1 MSRSLDEIVRV
12 LQAVKSRHKLVM
24 TYLPGGKFQA
34 LLRFVDPDGRRL
46 IIGRSPVP
54 GANAALLSRPRWTFH
69 AELPEWHVEFA
80 LGGARETLHDGVAA
94 FEFGFPDVIVC
105 HQPRAHPRVPIEPEA
120 QLKCIANTRGHIA
133 FEASIV
139 DISAGG
145 LGFIVYA
152 PSTPL
157 ETGTMLLGC
166 RIQAPDGA
174 VVEVDLEVRYTKP
187 VDSAEAQRAV
197 RSGCRLVNPSAE
209 ALELI
214 LLYVGS
220 AGA

>member
-34 LLRFVDPDGRRL
+34 LLRFVDPGGRRL

-80 LGGARETLHDGVAA
+80 VGGARETLHNGVAA

-105 HQPRAHPRVPIEPEA
+105 HQPRTHPRVPIEPEA
-120 QLKCIANTRGHIA
+120 RLKCIANTRGHIS
-133 FEASIV
+133 FEANIV

-145 LGFIVYA
+145 IGFIVYS
-152 PSTPL
+152 PGVPL

-166 RIQAPDGA
+166 EIQAPDGA

-187 VDSAEAQRAV
+187 VDSAEGQHAV